1 MGKEGEREARKAR
14 KYLRN
19 WMIYSTVAFAWI
31 AGMACSAAIM
41 FPTSA
46 VVNGVCYAQSF
57 WKSPTARQVYGV
69 WNFLSFYVVILAIFL
84 FCYGRI
90 LVVVRRQARV
100 MAAHGGGHASNTA
113 QDQSNKIQTSVIK
126 TMILVC
132 GLYTVTLAPIHVYS
146 LFMNFSKVTVSQ
158 NGAFVAMFVGY
169 IYICVNP
176 FIYATKFDP
185 IKRVLLGLI
194 PCKQNTQH
202 DTETGDNN

>member
-1 MGKEGEREARKAR
+1 MGKENGGKRRGNGEGTGRREARKAR

-126 TMILVC
+126 TMILV
-132 GLYTVTLAPIHVYS
+132 YVTFATSTTVARYRNLLPIRHRSGPVEQHPDQRHQDHDPRQRAVHRHPGTHSCLQS
-146 LFMNFSKVTVSQ
+146 LHELQ
-158 NGAFVAMFVGY
+158 
-169 IYICVNP
+169 
-176 FIYATKFDP
+176 
-185 IKRVLLGLI
+185 
-194 PCKQNTQH
+194 
-202 DTETGDNN
+202 

>member
-1 MGKEGEREARKAR
+1 
-14 KYLRN
+14 
-19 WMIYSTVAFAWI
+19 
-31 AGMACSAAIM
+31 M

-113 QDQSNKIQTSVIK
+113 QDQSNNIQTSVIK
-126 TMILVC
+126 TMILVS

-146 LFMNFSKVTVSQ
+146 LFKNFSKVTVSQ
-158 NGAFVAMFVGY
+158 NGTFVAMFVGY

-185 IKRVLLGLI
+185 VKRVLLGLI

-202 DTETGDNN
+202 DRGLLKLATTIELAR